1 MSIRATNSRLL
12 PEKMQVGHVS
22 ADPGLLIIHAE
33 SAEVCARCPDCGR
46 RTERVHSRYRRPVA
60 DLPWRG
66 IAVDIRISARRFF
79 CDELACKRR
88 IFCERL
94 PEAADSQVLQEPVA
108 ERVGARRGCP
118 GLPIGRILP
127 TNQAT
132 AMRRALHESVCP
144 QGLESG
150 SGEYYRNNRLHHP
163 REDFVCGSPRGRG
176 VLGYS
181 PDGSSREAGTS
192 ARSSVAACRTGV

>member
-1 MSIRATNSRLL
+1 
-12 PEKMQVGHVS
+12 MQVGHVS

-46 RTERVHSRYRRPVA
+46 RTERVHSRYRRTVA

-94 PEAADSQVLQEPVA
+94 PEAAVYARKTDRLQEALLAIAVELGGRA
-108 ERVGARRGCP
+108 GARLAE
-118 GLPIGRILP
+118 GLGLLIGRD
-127 TNQAT
+127 
-132 AMRRALHESVCP
+132 AL
-144 QGLESG
+144 LT
-150 SGEYYRNNRLHHP
+150 RIKTTHP
-163 REDFVCGSPRGRG
+163 GNTENVR
-176 VLGYS
+176 VLGIDDFGFKRGNA
-181 PDGSSREAGTS
+181 PGTIMVDLERHEVVDLVQGHS
-192 ARSSVAACRTGV
+192 TEPCRGTQQS